1 MFKIYNNKTIIF
13 IFSFIIFIAVY
24 FTHDSNL
31 IIYTKSK
38 NITNKMMTN
47 GNWNKSKIENKNEHI
62 QNMKDELYMMKYGYW
77 LKIKDE
83 LEEIDK
89 EYELKKFKQIEKRHP
104 KHFNYIS
111 KSKYPKIILK
121 KLDDPPEFPDNLN
134 KNNHRPG
141 DCNLMIIDKINNNFV
156 QYKHMNYQIPNQGK
170 DLHTQQ
176 GYNEQVNIKIKSLE
190 SMIYLFE
197 NM

>member
-1 MFKIYNNKTIIF
+1 MFKIYNNKIVVLIFSILIF
-13 IFSFIIFIAVY
+13 IGIY
-24 FTHDSNL
+24 YTDQSNL
-31 IIYTKSK
+31 TIYLVS
-38 NITNKMMTN
+38 NNLSNKMMTN

-62 QNMKDELYMMKYGYW
+62 QNMKDELFMMKYGYW

-83 LEEIDK
+83 LEELDK
-89 EYELKKFKQIEKRHP
+89 EYELKKFQKLNNYIGE
-104 KHFNYIS
+104 FNYIS

-134 KNNHRPG
+134 KNNHQPG

>member
-1 MFKIYNNKTIIF
+1 MFKIHNIKTIIF
-13 IFSFIIFIAVY
+13 IFSFLIFIGIY
-24 FTHDSNL
+24 NTDNSYL

-47 GNWNKSKIENKNEHI
+47 GNWNKSKLENKNEHI
-62 QNMKDELYMMKYGYW
+62 QNMKDELFMMKNGYW
-77 LKIKDE
+77 LKIVDE
-83 LEEIDK
+83 LENLDK
-89 EYELKKFKQIEKRHP
+89 EYEYKKFQKLNNYIGE
-104 KHFNYIS
+104 FNYIS

-121 KLDDPPEFPDNLN
+121 KLDDPPEFPDNLI
-134 KNNHRPG
+134 NNHRAG
-141 DCNLMIIDKINNNFV
+141 DCNLMIIDKIDNNSV

>member
-1 MFKIYNNKTIIF
+1 MFIIYNNKTIIF
-13 IFSFIIFIAVY
+13 IFSFLIFIAVY

-62 QNMKDELYMMKYGYW
+62 QNMKDELFMMKNGYW
-77 LKIKDE
+77 LKIVDK
-83 LEEIDK
+83 LENLDK

-104 KHFNYIS
+104 KEFNYIS

>member
-1 MFKIYNNKTIIF
+1 MYKIHNIKTIIF
-13 IFSFIIFIAVY
+13 IFSFLIFIAVY

-47 GNWNKSKIENKNEHI
+47 GNWNKSKLENKNEHI
-62 QNMKDELYMMKYGYW
+62 QNMKDELFMMKYGYW

-89 EYELKKFKQIEKRHP
+89 EYELKKFQKIEKRHP
-104 KHFNYIS
+104 KEFNYIS
-111 KSKYPKIILK
+111 KSKYPKIIIK

-141 DCNLMIIDKINNNFV
+141 DCNLMIIDEINNNFV
-156 QYKHMNYQIPNQGK
+156 QYKHMNYQIPNRGT
-170 DLHTQQ
+170 DSHTQQ
-176 GYNEQVNIKIKSLE
+176 AYNEQVNIKIKSLE

>member
-1 MFKIYNNKTIIF
+1 MYKIHNIKTIIF
-13 IFSFIIFIAVY
+13 IFSFLILIAVY

-47 GNWNKSKIENKNEHI
+47 GNWNKSKIENKNKHI
-62 QNMKDELYMMKYGYW
+62 QNMKDELFMMKYGYW

-83 LEEIDK
+83 LEELDYNY
-89 EYELKKFKQIEKRHP
+89 EYKKFQKLNNYIGE
-104 KHFNYIS
+104 FNYIS
-111 KSKYPKIILK
+111 KSKYPKIIIK
-121 KLDDPPEFPDNLN
+121 KLDDPPEFSDNLIN
-134 KNNHRPG
+134 DHQIG
-141 DCNLMIIDKINNNFV
+141 HCNLMIIDKIDNNSV

>member
-1 MFKIYNNKTIIF
+1 
-13 IFSFIIFIAVY
+13 
-24 FTHDSNL
+24 
-31 IIYTKSK
+31 
-38 NITNKMMTN
+38 MTN

-62 QNMKDELYMMKYGYW
+62 QNMKDELFMMKYGYW

-83 LEEIDK
+83 LEELNK
-89 EYELKKFKQIEKRHP
+89 EKELKKFKQIEKRHP
-104 KHFNYIS
+104 KYFNYES
-111 KSKYPKIILK
+111 KSKYPKIIIK

-134 KNNHRPG
+134 ENNHRPG

-170 DLHTQQ
+170 DLHKQQ
-176 GYNEQVNIKIKSLE
+176 GYNEQLNIKIKSLE

>member
-1 MFKIYNNKTIIF
+1 MFKIYNNKIVVLIFSILIF
-13 IFSFIIFIAVY
+13 IGIY
-24 FTHDSNL
+24 YTDQSNL
-31 IIYTKSK
+31 TIYLVS
-38 NITNKMMTN
+38 NNLSNKMMTN

-62 QNMKDELYMMKYGYW
+62 QNMKDELFMMKYGYW
-77 LKIKDE
+77 LKIVDE
-83 LEEIDK
+83 LENLDK

-111 KSKYPKIILK
+111 KSKYPKIIIK

-141 DCNLMIIDKINNNFV
+141 DCNLAIRDKIDNNSV
-156 QYKHMNYQIPNQGK
+156 QYIHMNYQLPNQGK
-170 DLHTQQ
+170 DLHKQQ
-176 GYNEQVNIKIKSLE
+176 GYNEQLNIKIKSLE

>member
-13 IFSFIIFIAVY
+13 IFSFLIFIAVY

-62 QNMKDELYMMKYGYW
+62 QNMKDELFMLKYGYW

-83 LEEIDK
+83 LEELDYNY
-89 EYELKKFKQIEKRHP
+89 EYKNFQKLNNYIGE
-104 KHFNYIS
+104 FNYIS
-111 KSKYPKIILK
+111 KSKYPKIIIK
-121 KLDDPPEFPDNLN
+121 KLDDPPKFPDNLIN
-134 KNNHRPG
+134 DHQTG
-141 DCNLMIIDKINNNFV
+141 HCNLMIIDKIDNNSV

>member
-31 IIYTKSK
+31 TIYLVS
-38 NITNKMMTN
+38 NNLSNKMMTN
-47 GNWNKSKIENKNEHI
+47 GNWNKSKLENKNELI
-62 QNMKDELYMMKYGYW
+62 QNMKDELFMMKYGYW

-83 LEEIDK
+83 LEELDK

-111 KSKYPKIILK
+111 KSKYPKIIIK
-121 KLDDPPEFPDNLN
+121 KLADPPEFPDNLN

-141 DCNLMIIDKINNNFV
+141 DCNLIIKDKIDNNSV
-156 QYKHMNYQIPNQGK
+156 QYKYMSYQIPNQGK
-170 DLHTQQ
+170 DLHKQQ
-176 GYNEQVNIKIKSLE
+176 GYNEQLNIKIKSLE

>member
-62 QNMKDELYMMKYGYW
+62 QNMKDELFMLKYGYW

-83 LEEIDK
+83 LEELDYNY
-89 EYELKKFKQIEKRHP
+89 EYKNFQKLNNYIGE
-104 KHFNYIS
+104 FNYIS
-111 KSKYPKIILK
+111 KSKYPKIIIK
-121 KLDDPPEFPDNLN
+121 KLDDPPKFPDNLIN
-134 KNNHRPG
+134 DHQTG
-141 DCNLMIIDKINNNFV
+141 HCNLMIIDKIDNNSV

>member
-1 MFKIYNNKTIIF
+1 MYKIHNIKTIIF
-13 IFSFIIFIAVY
+13 IFSFLILIAVY
-24 FTHDSNL
+24 FKHDSNL

-47 GNWNKSKIENKNEHI
+47 GNWNKSKIENKNKHI
-62 QNMKDELYMMKYGYW
+62 QNMKDELFMLKYGYW

-83 LEEIDK
+83 LEELDYNY
-89 EYELKKFKQIEKRHP
+89 EYKKFQKLNNYIGE
-104 KHFNYIS
+104 FNYIS
-111 KSKYPKIILK
+111 KSKYPKIIIK
-121 KLDDPPEFPDNLN
+121 KLDDPPKFPDNLIN
-134 KNNHRPG
+134 DHQTG
-141 DCNLMIIDKINNNFV
+141 HCNLMIIDKIDNNSV
-156 QYKHMNYQIPNQGK
+156 QYKHRNLIIPNQGK

>member
-1 MFKIYNNKTIIF
+1 MYKIHNIKTIIF
-13 IFSFIIFIAVY
+13 IFSFLILIAVY
-24 FTHDSNL
+24 FKHDSNL

-62 QNMKDELYMMKYGYW
+62 QNMKDELFMLKYGYW

-83 LEEIDK
+83 LEELDYNY
-89 EYELKKFKQIEKRHP
+89 EYKKFQKLNNYIGE
-104 KHFNYIS
+104 FNYIS
-111 KSKYPKIILK
+111 KSKYPKIIIK
-121 KLDDPPEFPDNLN
+121 KLDDPPKFPDNLIN
-134 KNNHRPG
+134 DHQTG
-141 DCNLMIIDKINNNFV
+141 HCNLMIIDKIDNNSV
-156 QYKHMNYQIPNQGK
+156 QYKHRNLIIPNQGK

>member
-1 MFKIYNNKTIIF
+1 MYKIHNIKTIIF
-13 IFSFIIFIAVY
+13 IFSFLIFIAVY
-24 FTHDSNL
+24 FTDNSDL
-31 IIYTKSK
+31 IIYRQSK

-47 GNWNKSKIENKNEHI
+47 GNWNKSKLENKNEHI
-62 QNMKDELYMMKYGYW
+62 QNMKDELFMMKYGYW
-77 LKIKDE
+77 FKISDK
-83 LEEIDK
+83 LEELDR
-89 EYELKKFKQIEKRHP
+89 EYELKKFKQLNKIHP

-111 KSKYPKIILK
+111 KSKYPKIIIK
-121 KLDDPPEFPDNLN
+121 KLDDPPKFPDNLI

-141 DCNLMIIDKINNNFV
+141 DCNLMIIDKIDNNSV

-190 SMIYLFE
+190 SMIYFFE

>member
-62 QNMKDELYMMKYGYW
+62 QNMKDELFMMKYGYW

-83 LEEIDK
+83 SEELDYNY
-89 EYELKKFKQIEKRHP
+89 EYEKFQKLNNYIGE
-104 KHFNYIS
+104 FNYIS
-111 KSKYPKIILK
+111 KSKYPKIIIK

-156 QYKHMNYQIPNQGK
+156 QYKHMNYQIPNRGT
-170 DLHTQQ
+170 DSHTQQ
-176 GYNEQVNIKIKSLE
+176 AYNEQVNIKIKSLE
-190 SMIYLFE
+190 SMIYFFE

>member
-1 MFKIYNNKTIIF
+1 
-13 IFSFIIFIAVY
+13 
-24 FTHDSNL
+24 
-31 IIYTKSK
+31 
-38 NITNKMMTN
+38 MMTN
-47 GNWNKSKIENKNEHI
+47 GNWNKSKIENKNQHI
-62 QNMKDELYMMKYGYW
+62 QNMKDELFMMKYGYW
-77 LKIKDE
+77 LKIVDE
-83 LEEIDK
+83 LENLDK

-104 KHFNYIS
+104 KHFNYES
-111 KSKYPKIILK
+111 KSKYPKIIIK

-176 GYNEQVNIKIKSLE
+176 AYNEQLNIKIKSLE
-190 SMIYLFE
+190 SIIYFFE
-197 NM
+197 NI

>member
-13 IFSFIIFIAVY
+13 IFSFLIFIAVY

-47 GNWNKSKIENKNEHI
+47 GNWNKSKIENKNKHI
-62 QNMKDELYMMKYGYW
+62 QNMKDELFMMKYGYW

-83 LEEIDK
+83 LEELDYNY
-89 EYELKKFKQIEKRHP
+89 EYKKFQKLNNYIGE
-104 KHFNYIS
+104 FNYIS
-111 KSKYPKIILK
+111 KSKYPKIIIK
-121 KLDDPPEFPDNLN
+121 KLDDPPEFSDNLIN
-134 KNNHRPG
+134 DHQIG
-141 DCNLMIIDKINNNFV
+141 HCNLMIIDKIDNNSV

-190 SMIYLFE
+190 SMIYFFE

>member
-1 MFKIYNNKTIIF
+1 MFKIYNNKIVVLIFSILIF
-13 IFSFIIFIAVY
+13 IGIY
-24 FTHDSNL
+24 YTDQSNL
-31 IIYTKSK
+31 TIYLVS
-38 NITNKMMTN
+38 NNLSNKMMTN
-47 GNWNKSKIENKNEHI
+47 GNWNKSKLENKNEHI
-62 QNMKDELYMMKYGYW
+62 QNMKDELFMMKYGYW
-77 LKIKDE
+77 LKIVDE
-83 LEEIDK
+83 LENLDK

-104 KHFNYIS
+104 KEFNYIS
-111 KSKYPKIILK
+111 KSKYPKIIIK
-121 KLDDPPEFPDNLN
+121 KLDDHPEFPDNLN
-134 KNNHRPG
+134 KNNHQPG

-170 DLHTQQ
+170 DLHIQQ